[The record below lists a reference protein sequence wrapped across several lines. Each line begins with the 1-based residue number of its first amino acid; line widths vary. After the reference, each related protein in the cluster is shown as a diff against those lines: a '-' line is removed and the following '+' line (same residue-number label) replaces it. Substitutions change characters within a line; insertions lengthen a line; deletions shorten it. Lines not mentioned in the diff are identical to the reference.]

1 MLVGFGY
8 LMTFMKEYGLGAVGF
23 TMMITCLG
31 VEWAMFLEQTM
42 HQETMHFKVNMWTF
56 TNANFAV
63 AAVLISFGGLL
74 GKISPTQVTVVVL
87 MEILVYCLNKVY
99 FLENW

>member
-1 MLVGFGY
+1 
-8 LMTFMKEYGLGAVGF
+8 
-23 TMMITCLG
+23 
-31 VEWAMFLEQTM
+31 MFLEQTM
-42 HQETMHFKVNMWTF
+42 HQETLHFKVNMWTF

-99 FLENW
+99 FLENWLSIVDVGGSIIIHAFGAYFGLACSAMLGKAT